1 MAKPTTQQRI
11 TRDGLRSFYMN
22 RVFLTLTFTSC
33 FCIAYQLIT
42 DSVNVF
48 APSSVLSPGK
58 WKIKLNYNI
67 HFKSYATMFQVL
79 TRFFVGYCRP

>member
-1 MAKPTTQQRI
+1 
-11 TRDGLRSFYMN
+11 MN

-48 APSSVLSPGK
+48 APSSVIASELSPGK
-58 WKIKLNYNI
+58 WKIKLNYNVVI

-79 TRFFVGYCRP
+79 TRLFVGYCRP

>member
-48 APSSVLSPGK
+48 APSSVIASELSPGK
-58 WKIKLNYNI
+58 CHDVI